1 MSNNTLIPLWKQLG
15 YSSQAEYIQAMNSK
29 KTPISTVGASPKL
42 PSLNNYAPV
51 INPSVGGGL
60 GVSPKVPSL
69 DTSAIRKNML
79 DSSKVGVIGGGGVPG
94 GVTKE
99 GVIIGGGGNLEKMPT
114 ILPSR
119 PSTSKPQSTPN
130 PFDNYLQLSKGNTQ
144 APIQQPTSNPTPPT
158 TEQGGRT
165 DAGSYNGTNDFLEM
179 FKENYGYDY
188 DGSPLTRREGM
199 SDSVWNVLKNLYG
212 YYQQGLNDESQKA
225 ADEENRN
232 SYYDSQLESLLEQY
246 RASQESL
253 DKSKSQAQQTAS
265 ITLDKLKKYLPAQVK
280 AQGLGG
286 LGVSETSQLQA
297 YNNYANTMGN
307 IESDYQTNKTSLDT
321 NKTSATNELEQY
333 RQNALQSIA
342 DKYNEAAAS
351 RKELAGSTSKNIFEG
366 TQADNYETL
375 KGIISGAS
383 DETTDALFQQIMS
396 GDINEEQKNLLKMLA
411 TSVAQGN
418 VTKRQDSTYNNY
430 LSTIA
435 NLTDRSVE
443 SAYAAIDRLDITDEQ
458 KAKLKAQVD
467 SRVSVN
473 QEQYRKDMRNEVLT
487 YLDSYE
493 GDWEKAKDYLDVNR
507 EFLTDDDYKFHSN
520 RIDNELK
527 DQQDAEKKS
536 QEEKDKRIITGQESF
551 EYNGKYYQIGSRL
564 DDNANEI
571 KHNRDFTEQL
581 KNLGFTDP
589 FDKNI
594 PNGTTLTVKS
604 DAYGSN
610 EHNWKDW
617 VGGVDITDWRNWIPG
632 YNIYNQI
639 NNWANLETRT
649 LTFYNGKWYS
659 SSEVGR

>member
-15 YSSQAEYIQAMNSK
+15 YSSQAEYIQALNSK
-29 KTPISTVGASPKL
+29 KAPTSAVGISPKL
-42 PSLNNYAPV
+42 PSLNNYASAM
-51 INPSVGGGL
+51 NPSIG
-60 GVSPKVPSL
+60 KIPSF
-69 DTSAIRKNML
+69 DNSAIRKGML
-79 DSSKVGVIGGGGVPG
+79 DSSKVGIIGGGGVPG

-99 GVIIGGGGNLEKMPT
+99 GVIIGGNSGNLEKMPT
-114 ILPSR
+114 ILPSK
-119 PSTSKPQSTPN
+119 PSGTTASSN
-130 PFDNYLQLSKGNTQ
+130 PLDKYLQLTKGNPQT
-144 APIQQPTSNPTPPT
+144 PIQQPTSNPAPIT
-158 TEQGGRT
+158 TETETQGGRT

-253 DKSKSQAQQTAS
+253 DKSKSQAQQAAS

-307 IESDYQTNKTSLDT
+307 IESDYQANKTSLDT

-458 KAKLKAQVD
+458 KAKLKAQVN
-467 SRVSVN
+467 SRVSAN
-473 QEQYRKDMRNEVLT
+473 QEQYRKDMRDEALQ
-487 YLDSYE
+487 YFQSYE
-493 GDWEKAKDYLDVNR
+493 GDWDNAKKVLDSYRQYLTEDEYNTRLNYINSQV
-507 EFLTDDDYKFHSN
+507 E
-520 RIDNELK
+520 
-527 DQQDAEKKS
+527 AEKKAEEES
-536 QEEKDKRIITGQESF
+536 QIEKDNRITSGQETF
-551 EYNGKYYQIGSRL
+551 TYNGGTYQITSQL
-564 DDNANEI
+564 KSDANEI
-571 KHNRDFTEQL
+571 KRNNDFKDQL
-581 KNLGFTDP
+581 KAKCGTTDP
-589 FDKNI
+589 YDASKI
-594 PNGTTLTVKS
+594 PNGTTFEIKA
-604 DAYGSN
+604 DNRGSN
-610 EHNWKDW
+610 DFNFWDDIGAFSLSPFGAGAWDSWGNW
-617 VGGVDITDWRNWIPG
+617 N
-632 YNIYNQI
+632 
-639 NNWANLETRT
+639 T
-649 LTFYNGKWYS
+649 LYVTFYNGQWYRS
-659 SSEVGR
+659 DKKV

>member
-15 YSSQAEYIQAMNSK
+15 YSSQAEYIQALNSQK
-29 KTPISTVGASPKL
+29 APTSAVGVSPKL
-42 PSLNNYAPV
+42 PSLNNYASAM
-51 INPSVGGGL
+51 NPSIG
-60 GVSPKVPSL
+60 KIPSF
-69 DTSAIRKNML
+69 DNSAIRKSML
-79 DSSKVGVIGGGGVPG
+79 DSSKVGIIGGGGVPG

-99 GVIIGGGGNLEKMPT
+99 GVIIGGNSGNLEKMPT
-114 ILPSR
+114 ILPSK
-119 PSTSKPQSTPN
+119 PSGTTASSN
-130 PFDNYLQLSKGNTQ
+130 PFDKYLQLTKGNPQT
-144 APIQQPTSNPTPPT
+144 PIQQPTSNPAPLA
-158 TEQGGRT
+158 TETETQGGRT

-321 NKTSATNELEQY
+321 NKTSATNELEQH

-375 KGIISGAS
+375 EGIISGAS

-458 KAKLKAQVD
+458 KAKLKVQVD
-467 SRVSVN
+467 SRVSAN
-473 QEQYRKDMRNEVLT
+473 QEQYRKDMRDEALQ
-487 YLDSYE
+487 YFQSYE
-493 GDWEKAKDYLDVNR
+493 GDWENAKEVLDSYKQYL
-507 EFLTDDDYKFHSN
+507 T
-520 RIDNELK
+520 K
-527 DQQDAEKKS
+527 DEYNTRLNYINSQVDAEKKAEQES
-536 QEEKDKRIITGQESF
+536 QTEKDNRITSGQETF
-551 EYNGKYYQIGSRL
+551 TYNGGAYQITSQL
-564 DDNANEI
+564 KSDANEI
-571 KHNRDFTEQL
+571 KRNNDFKKQL
-581 KNLGFTDP
+581 EATCDTTNPYDTSK
-589 FDKNI
+589 I
-594 PNGTTLTVKS
+594 PNGTTFEIKA
-604 DAYGSN
+604 DNRGSN
-610 EHNWKDW
+610 DFNFWDDIGAFLLSPFGAGAWDSLGNW
-617 VGGVDITDWRNWIPG
+617 N
-632 YNIYNQI
+632 
-639 NNWANLETRT
+639 T
-649 LTFYNGKWYS
+649 LYVTFYNGQWYRS
-659 SSEVGR
+659 DKKV

>member
-15 YSSQAEYIQAMNSK
+15 YSSQAEYIQALNSK
-29 KTPISTVGASPKL
+29 KAPTSAVGISPKL
-42 PSLNNYAPV
+42 PSLNNYASAM
-51 INPSVGGGL
+51 NPSIG
-60 GVSPKVPSL
+60 KIPSF
-69 DTSAIRKNML
+69 DNSAIRKGML
-79 DSSKVGVIGGGGVPG
+79 DSSKVGIIGGGGVPG

-99 GVIIGGGGNLEKMPT
+99 GVIIGGNSGNLEKMPT
-114 ILPSR
+114 ILPSK
-119 PSTSKPQSTPN
+119 PSGTTASSN
-130 PFDNYLQLSKGNTQ
+130 PLDKYLQLTKGNPQT
-144 APIQQPTSNPTPPT
+144 PIQQPTSNPAPIT
-158 TEQGGRT
+158 TETETQGGRT

-253 DKSKSQAQQTAS
+253 DKSKSQAQQAAS

-297 YNNYANTMGN
+297 YNNYANTIGN
-307 IESDYQTNKTSLDT
+307 IESDYQANKTSLDT

-458 KAKLKAQVD
+458 KAKLKAQVN
-467 SRVSVN
+467 SRVSAN
-473 QEQYRKDMRNEVLT
+473 QEQYRKDMRDEALQ
-487 YLDSYE
+487 YFQSYE
-493 GDWEKAKDYLDVNR
+493 GDWDNAKKVLDSYRQYLTEDEYNTRLNYINSQV
-507 EFLTDDDYKFHSN
+507 E
-520 RIDNELK
+520 
-527 DQQDAEKKS
+527 AEKKAEEES
-536 QEEKDKRIITGQESF
+536 QIEKDNRITSGQETF
-551 EYNGKYYQIGSRL
+551 TYNGGTYQITSQL
-564 DDNANEI
+564 KSDANEI
-571 KHNRDFTEQL
+571 KRNNDFKDQL
-581 KNLGFTDP
+581 KAKCGTTDP
-589 FDKNI
+589 YDASKI
-594 PNGTTLTVKS
+594 PNGTTFEIKA
-604 DAYGSN
+604 DNRGSN
-610 EHNWKDW
+610 DFNFWDDIGAFLLSPFGAGAWDSWGNW
-617 VGGVDITDWRNWIPG
+617 N
-632 YNIYNQI
+632 
-639 NNWANLETRT
+639 T
-649 LTFYNGKWYS
+649 LYVTFYNGQWYRS
-659 SSEVGR
+659 DKKV

>member
-69 DTSAIRKNML
+69 DTSAIRKNIL

-467 SRVSVN
+467 SRVSAN

>member
-15 YSSQAEYIQAMNSK
+15 YSSQAEYIQALNSK
-29 KTPISTVGASPKL
+29 KAPTSAVGISPKL
-42 PSLNNYAPV
+42 PSLNNYASAM
-51 INPSVGGGL
+51 NPSIG
-60 GVSPKVPSL
+60 KIPSF
-69 DTSAIRKNML
+69 DNSAIRKGML
-79 DSSKVGVIGGGGVPG
+79 DSSRVGIIGGGGVPG

-99 GVIIGGGGNLEKMPT
+99 GVIIGGNSGNLEKMPT
-114 ILPSR
+114 ILPSK
-119 PSTSKPQSTPN
+119 PSGTTASSN
-130 PFDNYLQLSKGNTQ
+130 PLDKYLQLTKGNPQT
-144 APIQQPTSNPTPPT
+144 PIQQPTSNPAPIT
-158 TEQGGRT
+158 TETETQGGRT

-253 DKSKSQAQQTAS
+253 DKSKSQAQQAAS

-307 IESDYQTNKTSLDT
+307 IESDYQANKTSLDT

-342 DKYNEAAAS
+342 DKYNEATAS

-458 KAKLKAQVD
+458 KAKLKAQVN
-467 SRVSVN
+467 SRVSAN
-473 QEQYRKDMRNEVLT
+473 QEQYRKDMRDEALQ
-487 YLDSYE
+487 YFQSYE
-493 GDWEKAKDYLDVNR
+493 GDWDNAKKVLDSYRQYLTEDEYNTRLNYINSQV
-507 EFLTDDDYKFHSN
+507 E
-520 RIDNELK
+520 
-527 DQQDAEKKS
+527 AEKKAEEES
-536 QEEKDKRIITGQESF
+536 QIEKDNRITSGQETF
-551 EYNGKYYQIGSRL
+551 TYNGGTYQITSQL
-564 DDNANEI
+564 KSDANEI
-571 KHNRDFTEQL
+571 KRNNDFKDQL
-581 KNLGFTDP
+581 KAKCGTTDP
-589 FDKNI
+589 YDASKI
-594 PNGTTLTVKS
+594 PNGTTFEIKA
-604 DAYGSN
+604 DNRGSN
-610 EHNWKDW
+610 DFNFWDDIGAFSLSPFGAGAWDSWGNW
-617 VGGVDITDWRNWIPG
+617 N
-632 YNIYNQI
+632 
-639 NNWANLETRT
+639 T
-649 LTFYNGKWYS
+649 LYVTFYNGQWYRS
-659 SSEVGR
+659 DKKV

>member
-15 YSSQAEYIQAMNSK
+15 YSSQAEYIQALNSK
-29 KTPISTVGASPKL
+29 KAPTSAVGISPKL
-42 PSLNNYAPV
+42 PSLNNYASAM
-51 INPSVGGGL
+51 NPSIG
-60 GVSPKVPSL
+60 KIPSF
-69 DTSAIRKNML
+69 DNSAIRKGML
-79 DSSKVGVIGGGGVPG
+79 DSSRVGIIGGGGVPG

-99 GVIIGGGGNLEKMPT
+99 GVIIGGNSGNLEKMPT
-114 ILPSR
+114 ILPSK
-119 PSTSKPQSTPN
+119 PSGTTASSN
-130 PFDNYLQLSKGNTQ
+130 PLDKYLQLTKGNPQT
-144 APIQQPTSNPTPPT
+144 PIQQPTSNPAPIT
-158 TEQGGRT
+158 TETETQGGRT

-253 DKSKSQAQQTAS
+253 DKSKSQAQQAAS

-307 IESDYQTNKTSLDT
+307 IESDYQANKTSLDT

-458 KAKLKAQVD
+458 KAKLKAQVN
-467 SRVSVN
+467 SRVSAN
-473 QEQYRKDMRNEVLT
+473 QEQYRKDMRDEALQ
-487 YLDSYE
+487 YFQSYE
-493 GDWEKAKDYLDVNR
+493 GDWDNAKKVLDSYRQYLTEDEYNTRLNYINSQV
-507 EFLTDDDYKFHSN
+507 E
-520 RIDNELK
+520 
-527 DQQDAEKKS
+527 AEKKAEEES
-536 QEEKDKRIITGQESF
+536 QIEKDNRITSGQETF
-551 EYNGKYYQIGSRL
+551 TYNGGTYQITSQL
-564 DDNANEI
+564 KSDANEI
-571 KHNRDFTEQL
+571 KRNNDFKDQL
-581 KNLGFTDP
+581 KAKCGTTDP
-589 FDKNI
+589 YDASKI
-594 PNGTTLTVKS
+594 PNGTTFEIKA
-604 DAYGSN
+604 DNRGSN
-610 EHNWKDW
+610 DFNFWD
-617 VGGVDITDWRNWIPG
+617 DIGAFLLSPFGAGAWDSWGNRN
-632 YNIYNQI
+632 
-639 NNWANLETRT
+639 T
-649 LTFYNGKWYS
+649 LCVTFYNGQWYRS
-659 SSEVGR
+659 DKKV

>member
-15 YSSQAEYIQAMNSK
+15 YSSQAEYIQALNSK
-29 KTPISTVGASPKL
+29 KAPTSAVGISPKL
-42 PSLNNYAPV
+42 PSLNNYASAM
-51 INPSVGGGL
+51 NPSIG
-60 GVSPKVPSL
+60 KIPSF
-69 DTSAIRKNML
+69 DNSAIRKGML
-79 DSSKVGVIGGGGVPG
+79 DSSRVGIIGGGGVPG

-99 GVIIGGGGNLEKMPT
+99 GVIIGGNSGNLEKMPT
-114 ILPSR
+114 ILPSK
-119 PSTSKPQSTPN
+119 PSGTTASSN
-130 PFDNYLQLSKGNTQ
+130 PLDKYLQLTKGNPQT
-144 APIQQPTSNPTPPT
+144 PIQQPTSNPAPIT
-158 TEQGGRT
+158 TETETQGGRT

-253 DKSKSQAQQTAS
+253 DKSKSQAQQAAS

-307 IESDYQTNKTSLDT
+307 IESDYQANKTSLDT

-342 DKYNEAAAS
+342 DKYNEATAS

-458 KAKLKAQVD
+458 KAKLKAQVN
-467 SRVSVN
+467 SRVSAN
-473 QEQYRKDMRNEVLT
+473 QEQYRKDMRDEALQ
-487 YLDSYE
+487 YFQSYE
-493 GDWEKAKDYLDVNR
+493 GDWDNAKKVLDSYRQYLTEDEYNTRLNYINSQV
-507 EFLTDDDYKFHSN
+507 E
-520 RIDNELK
+520 
-527 DQQDAEKKS
+527 AEKKAEEES
-536 QEEKDKRIITGQESF
+536 QIEKDNRITSGQETF
-551 EYNGKYYQIGSRL
+551 TYNGGTYQITSQL
-564 DDNANEI
+564 KSDANEI
-571 KHNRDFTEQL
+571 KRNNDFKDQL
-581 KNLGFTDP
+581 KAKCGTTDP
-589 FDKNI
+589 YDASKI
-594 PNGTTLTVKS
+594 PNGTTFEIKA
-604 DAYGSN
+604 DNRGSN
-610 EHNWKDW
+610 DFNFWDDIGASLLSPFGAGAWDSWGNW
-617 VGGVDITDWRNWIPG
+617 N
-632 YNIYNQI
+632 
-639 NNWANLETRT
+639 T
-649 LTFYNGKWYS
+649 LYVTFYNGQWYRS
-659 SSEVGR
+659 DKKV